1 MARFHAKAISVLR
14 NLRRPRG
21 ARALLLLGGVLA
33 LGACKPG
40 GSSYYPLEASRWW
53 DYAVRGTVLDE
64 THHSRYLLQNAGLA
78 KGMDK
83 PVYVQTA
90 QTGSSEL
97 LRYRGAGVERIASM
111 RAGMRGPQPDGK
123 PRVMLPEALTLGTR
137 WQVRSTLAL
146 IESRTFEPRDRVIPR
161 HLPVALNKK
170 VVADDAEVEV
180 AAGRFTACLLIEG
193 EGTASVP
200 TDRGNGTASV
210 AVAVREWYAR
220 GVGLVKLE
228 RRESSDSSFMKSGEQ
243 TWELLDYGD

>member
-1 MARFHAKAISVLR
+1 MLR
-14 NLRRPRG
+14 YVRAPRG
-21 ARALLLLGGVLA
+21 ARALLLLGVMLA

-40 GSSYYPLEASRWW
+40 GSSYYPLEVSRWW
-53 DYAVRGTVLDE
+53 DYAVRETVLDE
-64 THHSRYLLQNAGLA
+64 PHHSRYLLQNAGLA
-78 KGMDK
+78 KGMDNT
-83 PVYVQTA
+83 VYVQTA
-90 QTGSSEL
+90 QTGSAEF

-111 RAGMRGPQPDGK
+111 HPGMRGPQPDEK
-123 PRVMLPEALTLGTR
+123 PRVVLPETLALGTR
-137 WQVRSTLAL
+137 WQARSTLAL
-146 IESRTFEPRDRVIPR
+146 IESRTFEPRDRLIPR
-161 HLPVALNKK
+161 HLPVMLNKQ

-193 EGTASVP
+193 EGSANVP

-228 RRESSDSSFMKSGEQ
+228 RRESSDSNFMKSGEQ